1 MTAKEYLSQARF
13 LDNRINSKIQQV
25 SSLNE
30 LATKCTATIS
40 DMPHSPNSGG
50 STMADAVCKIIDL
63 QEEINRDI
71 DRLVDLK
78 RDIVRAIKRVKKPEY
93 QILLE
98 LRYLCFKTWEE
109 IAVKMNCSID
119 NVFKM
124 RNKALKIFEIP
135 ES

>member
-1 MTAKEYLSQARF
+1 M
-13 LDNRINSKIQQV
+13 
-25 SSLNE
+25 
-30 LATKCTATIS
+30 
-40 DMPHSPNSGG
+40 
-50 STMADAVCKIIDL
+50 

-78 RDIVRAIKRVKKPEY
+78 RDIVRAIKKVKKPEY